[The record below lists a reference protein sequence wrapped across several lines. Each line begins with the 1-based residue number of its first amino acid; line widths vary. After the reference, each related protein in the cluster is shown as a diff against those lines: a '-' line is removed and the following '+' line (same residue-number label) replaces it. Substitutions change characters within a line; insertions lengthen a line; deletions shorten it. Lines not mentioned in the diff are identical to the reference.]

1 MNIGEVAA
9 ISGVSAKKIR
19 HYESIGLLPQPGRTD
34 AGYRR
39 YNDKD
44 VARLR
49 FIRHCRDLGFGLDQV
64 GELLDLWQNRERS
77 SRQVKA
83 LAQAHLAELDA
94 KLRELQQ
101 MRTALESLVSCC
113 HGDERPDC
121 PIIESLEAAE
131 ETAAP
136 PAVASSRASPPV
148 KRRHLAR

>member
-39 YNDKD
+39 YGDKD

-49 FIRHCRDLGFGLDQV
+49 FIRHCRDLGFALDQV
-64 GELLDLWQNRERS
+64 GELLDLWQNRDRS

-101 MRTALESLVSCC
+101 MRTALESLVRCC

-131 ETAAP
+131 GATAGT
-136 PAVASSRASPPV
+136 PAALPQASLPV
-148 KRRHLAR
+148 KRRRAH

>member
-39 YNDKD
+39 YGDKD

-49 FIRHCRDLGFGLDQV
+49 FIRHCRDLGFALDQV

-83 LAQAHLAELDA
+83 LAQAHLADLDE
-94 KLRELQQ
+94 KLRELQA
-101 MRTALESLVSCC
+101 MRTVLESLVSCC

-121 PIIESLEAAE
+121 PIIASLEAAE
-131 ETAAP
+131 GAASQPLTALP
-136 PAVASSRASPPV
+136 QASLPV
-148 KRRHLAR
+148 KRRQPAR